1 MADDPQILI
10 DRFLALAG
18 SGTETETSRA
28 VTLVKKYFGTL
39 DESRTG
45 YLGARFET
53 FAGGGLQEP
62 NVLTLEDLLSVE
74 LLSVRI
80 HVDAKLAILG
90 ELARDISACLE
101 ELPSDL
107 AFEDLDDQQ
116 YQALLGDDESPASQ
130 LWNILRAQREI
141 GQTKASKLMARK
153 RPALIPIFDSVVREQ
168 AGLDHG
174 SRDQWTVWREAF
186 SGDRDFTAAIA
197 HVRAES
203 GQSQLTLLRTLD
215 IVLWM
220 DATTKK

>member
-1 MADDPQILI
+1 MTDDPQILI
-10 DRFLALAG
+10 DRVLALAG
-18 SGTETETSRA
+18 SGTDAGTSRA
-28 VTLVKKYFGTL
+28 VRLVKKYFGTL
-39 DESRTG
+39 EESRTG

-74 LLSVRI
+74 LLSVSIPVR
-80 HVDAKLAILG
+80 AKLAILG
-90 ELARDISACLE
+90 DLSANISACLE

-107 AFEDLDDQQ
+107 AFEDLDDEQ
-116 YQALLGDDESPASQ
+116 YQTLLGDDESPAAR
-130 LWNILRAQREI
+130 LWKLLRGQSRV
-141 GQTKASKLMARK
+141 GQTKTSKLMARK

-168 AGLDHG
+168 AGLGHG

-186 SGDRDFTAAIA
+186 TGNREFTAAIA
-197 HVRAES
+197 RVRDES
-203 GQSQLTLLRTLD
+203 GQDQLSLLRSLD

>member
-18 SGTETETSRA
+18 AETETETSRA
-28 VTLVKKYFGTL
+28 VRLVKKYFGTL

-74 LLSVRI
+74 LLSVSI
-80 HVDAKLAILG
+80 PVHAKLAILG
-90 ELARDISACLE
+90 ELSADISACLE

-107 AFEDLDDQQ
+107 AFENLSGEQFH
-116 YQALLGDDESPASQ
+116 ALLGDDNSPASR
-130 LWNILRAQREI
+130 LWKLLRGQSRV
-141 GQTKASKLMARK
+141 GQTKTSKLMARK
-153 RPALIPIFDSVVREQ
+153 RPALVPIYDSVVREQ
-168 AGLDHG
+168 AGLAHQ
-174 SRDQWTVWREAF
+174 SRDHWIVWREAF
-186 SGDRDFTAAIA
+186 SGNREFTTAIA
-197 HVRAES
+197 NVRAES
-203 GQSQLTLLRTLD
+203 GQSQLSLLRTLD